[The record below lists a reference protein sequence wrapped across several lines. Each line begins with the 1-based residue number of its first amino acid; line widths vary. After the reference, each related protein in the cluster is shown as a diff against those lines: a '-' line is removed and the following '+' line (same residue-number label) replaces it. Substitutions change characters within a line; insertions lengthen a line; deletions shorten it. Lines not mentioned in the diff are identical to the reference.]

1 MTTSA
6 VGGQGHLGESDDGE
20 YLLTGEAV
28 ALELP
33 PASLG
38 VRAIAGMIDMAVVF
52 FMLPTVLFAV
62 FMPLANVLDQTA
74 LTAVFV
80 PTVLLVVVGFPT
92 ILETLTGRTVAK
104 MILGLRTLRDDGGPI
119 SFRHAFTRHM
129 VGLVEVYLLMGAP
142 ALVSGLLNTRAK
154 RLGDFAAGTYV
165 VRDRMTFP
173 WPTPAAVPLP
183 LAAWASTADIAP
195 LPDQLSLSIRELLRR
210 APQIRPEPRHQLAQH
225 LAAQALVYVSPGPP
239 LGTPPEVFLE
249 AVLVERGR
257 RDWERLQRD
266 EEIRRRLTGRGLPVM
281 SDGPAVQSP
290 MTSPE
295 QFGSSSVTP
304 PVERLRG

>member
-1 MTTSA
+1 M
-6 VGGQGHLGESDDGE
+6 GGQGRPGQADDGE

-28 ALELP
+28 ALDLP

-38 VRAIAGMIDMAVVF
+38 VRALAGVIDMVITFFVMPIALGTVF
-52 FMLPTVLFAV
+52 TIFGEKVDKA
-62 FMPLANVLDQTA
+62 A
-74 LTAVFV
+74 LMAMVV
-80 PTVLLVVVGFPT
+80 PTVFLVVVGIPT
-92 ILETLTGRTVAK
+92 LTETLTGRTLAK
-104 MILGLRTLRDDGGPI
+104 MMLGLRTLRDDGGPI

-129 VGLVEVYLLMGAP
+129 VGLIELYTLLGSP
-142 ALVSGLLNTRAK
+142 ALVSGLLNGRAK

-173 WPTPAAVPLP
+173 WPTPASVPLP

-225 LAAQALVYVSPGPP
+225 LAAQALRYVSPGPP
-239 LGTPPEVFLE
+239 LGTPPEIFLE

-266 EEIRRRLTGRGLPVM
+266 EEIRRRLTGRGLPVL
-281 SDGPAVQSP
+281 SEERLVSP
-290 MTSPE
+290 M
-295 QFGSSSVTP
+295 VP
-304 PVERLRG
+304 PPGQGVSAGFIPPAGMPRG